1 MKLLDDEKI
10 IALFEERN
18 EMAIT
23 ETKTKY
29 GRYCNTIAYQ
39 ILQNREDAE
48 ECENDTYLDA
58 WNTIPPTRPR
68 MLSIFLG
75 TITRRISL
83 DRLKRKTAEKRGGG
97 EAMLS
102 LHELEECIP
111 SGKSIDDT
119 IHEKTLAKLISDFLR
134 TLSEAESNIF
144 LRRYWYFDSIDDI
157 CKRYGYGQSKVKTT
171 LKRTRDK
178 LLQYLNQEEVYV

>member
-111 SGKSIDDT
+111 S
-119 IHEKTLAKLISDFLR
+119 
-134 TLSEAESNIF
+134 
-144 LRRYWYFDSIDDI
+144 
-157 CKRYGYGQSKVKTT
+157 
-171 LKRTRDK
+171 
-178 LLQYLNQEEVYV
+178 